1 MKKSSIC
8 VISLFLCLCIVLLSS
23 CDIPFLEQ
31 NGGSEEEM
39 KDQLPSLGPWASP
52 GEYWGV
58 DDYIPKVKL
67 DEVNITIPS
76 IDTRI
81 PNDRVKLSDPLSIRV
96 VLYKDK
102 SDTLVTTSVTLICDA
117 FDYNLAFEDEGEVWK
132 QLSKARFDLTLK
144 EDAAPAGEIKIEIS
158 SSWTEPAPHMAWT
171 EPQSY
176 DMSQK
181 TTITIY
187 YATSGE
193 YIAFSAYSL
202 ESAMKMADSSF
213 LWTS

>member
-1 MKKSSIC
+1 
-8 VISLFLCLCIVLLSS
+8 
-23 CDIPFLEQ
+23 
-31 NGGSEEEM
+31 M
-39 KDQLPSLGPWASP
+39 KDQLPSLGPGFSD
-52 GEYWGV
+52 V
-58 DDYIPKVKL
+58 FSDVDYIPKVKL

-76 IDTRI
+76 IDTWI

-144 EDAAPAGEIKIEIS
+144 EDAAPAGEMKIEIS

-171 EPQSY
+171 EPQNY

-202 ESAMKMADSSF
+202 ESAMKMAGC
-213 LWTS
+213 